1 MIYGIGIDIVDID
14 RFRKAYAKIGDSFL
28 KKIFT
33 DRELSFSENKKNR
46 LEHLSGKFA
55 AKEAVKKS
63 LPEGARIGLAWYEI
77 EILNGADGKPYVEL
91 HGEAEKIKQENNIKT
106 VFVSISH
113 AAETAVANAIA
124 EG

>member
-1 MIYGIGIDIVDID
+1 MIYGLGIDIVDIE
-14 RFRKAYAKIGDSFL
+14 RFRKANAKIGDGFL

-33 DRELSFSENKKNR
+33 DRELAFSENKKNR
-46 LEHLSGKFA
+46 FEHLAGKFS

-63 LPEGARIGLAWYEI
+63 LPDGARIGLAWYEI
-77 EILNGADGKPYVEL
+77 EILNGVDGKPYVEL
-91 HGEAEKIKQENNIKT
+91 HGEAKKIKEDNNIKT

-113 AAETAVANAIA
+113 ASDTAVANAIA